1 MPGSQPPDVE
11 QWIKLN
17 TNENPY
23 GPSKEVL
30 KEIKAAVND
39 SLRLY
44 PDPSARALR
53 ELIVK
58 TILAPLKPE
67 VTIDN
72 VLIGL
77 GSDEILDLIMRA
89 FVDPGDGVAF
99 FRLSYGMYDV
109 LARVY
114 CAKRIVL
121 DLDENFGLPQNLS
134 LPNAK
139 LLLICSPNNP
149 NGKSFSNEEIGS
161 ICQRFSGLVVVDEA
175 YADFAKTT
183 AISLLGHFPN
193 LLIVRTFSKSYSLA
207 GERIGFVMGDKQV
220 VDALNTV
227 RLPFNL
233 TRLNQV
239 SACASLRHNDQA
251 KEMVRRI
258 VQERERL
265 AHVIPLCCPKL
276 KVLPSDANFLLVKCP
291 SPAYA
296 KAIFDALTARKIL
309 IRYFDKPGL
318 ESYVR
323 ITIGTQ
329 QQNEVVLAAL
339 ETFVKTL
346 PLSL

>member
-1 MPGSQPPDVE
+1 MPGWQPPDKE
-11 QWIKLN
+11 TWIKIN

-44 PDPSARALR
+44 PDPSARELR

-58 TILAPLKPE
+58 IILAPIKPDLA
-67 VTIDN
+67 IDN
-72 VLIGL
+72 VMCGL

-89 FVDPGDGVAF
+89 FIDPGDGIVF

-114 CAKRIVL
+114 AANRIVL
-121 DLDENFGLPQNLS
+121 DLDENFALPPNLAI
-134 LPNAK
+134 PPAK
-139 LLLICSPNNP
+139 LLLLCSPNNP
-149 NGKSFSNEEIGS
+149 NGKSISNEEISSLCKNFPG
-161 ICQRFSGLVVVDEA
+161 IVVVDEA

-183 AISLLGHFPN
+183 AIALLGQIPN
-193 LLIVRTFSKSYSLA
+193 LVVVRTFSKSYSLA
-207 GERIGFVMGDKQV
+207 GERIGFVVGSKEI
-220 VDALNTV
+220 VDTLNTV

-239 SACASLRHNDQA
+239 AACSSLRHADQA
-251 KEMVRRI
+251 KEIIRRI

-265 AHVIPLCCPKL
+265 AHVIPLCCPRL
-276 KVLPSDANFLLVKCP
+276 QVLPSDANFLLVKCP

-296 KAIFDALTARKIL
+296 KAIMDALTARKIL
-309 IRYFDKPGL
+309 IRYFEKPGL
-318 ESYVR
+318 ESYIR
-323 ITIGTQ
+323 ITVGTQ
-329 QQNEVVLAAL
+329 QQNEIVLAAL
-339 ETFVKTL
+339 ETFVKAL
-346 PLSL
+346 PPSL

>member
-44 PDPSARALR
+44 PDPSARELR

-58 TILAPLKPE
+58 TILAPLKPD
-67 VTIDN
+67 VAIGN
-72 VLIGL
+72 VLCGL

-114 CAKRIVL
+114 AANRIIL
-121 DLDENFGLPQNLS
+121 DLDENFALPPDLA

-139 LLLICSPNNP
+139 LLLLCSPNNP
-149 NGKSFSNEEIGS
+149 NGKSFSNEEIS
-161 ICQRFSGLVVVDEA
+161 RICKSFPGIVIVDEA

-183 AISLLGHFPN
+183 AISLLAQFPN

-207 GERIGFVMGDKQV
+207 GERIGFVVGDRQV
-220 VDALNTV
+220 IDALNTV

-239 SACASLRHNDQA
+239 AACASLRHVDQA
-251 KEMVRRI
+251 KEMIRRI
-258 VQERERL
+258 VRERDRL
-265 AHVIPLCCPKL
+265 EHVIPLSCPGL

-296 KAIFDALTARKIL
+296 KAIFEALTARKIL

-329 QQNEVVLAAL
+329 QQNEVVLATL

-346 PLSL
+346 PPSL